1 MHLQIHTLQESQIQ
15 DSTMKQFFKL
25 VLPLAIFAASPFA
38 AGQAIGTGTL
48 LNGSVSSSFTN
59 PVSEP
64 PGNSS
69 FVYSIDNNLLNG
81 VPSVLTPIPFAAVA
95 GASAFSWGTAAGRN
109 DDTSA
114 LWFRPGSFSN
124 VALESPFELGR
135 LYYRNGTITGGTGAS
150 QVDLSMMLTFSSP
163 LLQNPTQAIS
173 STLRMINSPNSS
185 DPVASA
191 DIVEIGSPAS
201 LLTFTDPGNRQY
213 FLELSFQVDQNAT
226 DGSLS
231 DFDTFRVFEDQT
243 GQAVLMGR
251 VTVAPIPEPGG
262 ALLIAAAGFAL
273 LLRRRTRS

>member
-1 MHLQIHTLQESQIQ
+1 
-15 DSTMKQFFKL
+15 MKHF
-25 VLPLAIFAASPFA
+25 PLSILFLALFAFAPLA
-38 AGQAIGTGTL
+38 AGQAIGIGTL

-59 PVSEP
+59 PISEP

-81 VPSVLTPIPFAAVA
+81 VPSVLTPLPFTAVA
-95 GASAFSWGTAAGRN
+95 GASAFSWGTAAGRY

-114 LWFRPGSFSN
+114 LWFRPGNFSN
-124 VALESPFELGR
+124 VALESSFEIGR
-135 LYYRNGTITGGTGAS
+135 LFYRNGTIAGGTGAS

-163 LLQNPTQAIS
+163 LLQNPTQTIN
-173 STLRMINSPNSS
+173 STLMMVNSPNSS

-191 DIVEIGSPAS
+191 DIVQIGSPAG
-201 LLTFTDPGNRQY
+201 LLTFTDPDNSQY

-231 DFDTFRVFEDQT
+231 DFDTFRVFECQT

-262 ALLIAAAGFAL
+262 AVLIAAAGFAL
-273 LLRRRTRS
+273 LLRRRSRG

>member
-1 MHLQIHTLQESQIQ
+1 MTHALKTIILTAVFGIGS
-15 DSTMKQFFKL
+15 
-25 VLPLAIFAASPFA
+25 FAH
-38 AGQAIGTGTL
+38 GQAIDSGTL

-59 PVSEP
+59 PISEP

-81 VPSVLTPIPFAAVA
+81 VPAVLSPIPFTAVA

-124 VALESPFELGR
+124 VALEAPFEIGR
-135 LYYRNGTITGGTGAS
+135 LYYRNGTINSGTGAS
-150 QVDLSMMLTFSSP
+150 QVDLSLLLNFSSP
-163 LLQNPTQAIS
+163 LLTNPTQTIS
-173 STLRMINSPNSS
+173 STLMMINTLNTS
-185 DPVASA
+185 DPIASA
-191 DIVEIGSPAS
+191 DIVKLGSPAS
-201 LLTFTDPGNRQY
+201 LLTFTDPDNRNY

-231 DFDTFRVFEDQT
+231 DFDKFRVFEGET
-243 GQAVLMGR
+243 GQAVMMGR

-262 ALLIAAAGFAL
+262 ALLIAAAGMAL
-273 LLRRRTRS
+273 LLRRRLHR